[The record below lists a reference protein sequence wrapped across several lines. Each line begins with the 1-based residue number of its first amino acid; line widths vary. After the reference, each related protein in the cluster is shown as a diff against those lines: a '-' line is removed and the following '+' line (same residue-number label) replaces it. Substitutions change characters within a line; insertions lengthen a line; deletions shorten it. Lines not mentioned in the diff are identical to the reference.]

1 MSHNCHSH
9 SHSHS
14 HSKNSKYLSI
24 AFFITV
30 SFMIVE
36 IIGGVLSNS
45 LALLSDAG
53 HMLSDALALA
63 LSFFAMKLGQK
74 AKTESK
80 TYGFQRTEIIAALI
94 NGVTLIFI
102 AGMICFEAFQRFVDQ
117 PEIKVP
123 EMLTVASI
131 GLLVNI
137 VSAFILHKGSEES
150 LNVKGAYLHVLGD
163 ALGSVGAIVGGIIIL
178 YTGYYFVDQIISV
191 VIAVLILVSSI
202 NLLKE
207 TTDILLEGTPKQVDF
222 QKIKNSLLKLES
234 IDSVHDLHIWSL
246 TNGQNILTCHLVSNQ
261 NSDSNSLL
269 EKVNQL
275 LKSKFQVSHTT
286 IQIEK
291 ADSKIECEKCN

>member
-1 MSHNCHSH
+1 MSQNYHSHDHSH
-9 SHSHS
+9 SQ
-14 HSKNSKYLSI
+14 NAKYLSI

-30 SFMIVE
+30 TFMIIEV
-36 IIGGVLSNS
+36 IGGFLSNS

-53 HMLSDALALA
+53 HMLSDSLALA
-63 LSFFAMKLGQK
+63 LSFFAMKMGQK

-80 TYGFQRTEIIAALI
+80 TYGFHRTEIIAALI
-94 NGVTLIFI
+94 NGITLIFI
-102 AGMICFEAFQRFVDQ
+102 AGLIFFEAFKRFFEQ

-123 EMLTVASI
+123 EMLTIASI

-137 VSAFILHKGSEES
+137 VSAYILYKGKNES

-178 YTGYYFVDQIISV
+178 YTGFYFVDQIISV
-191 VIAVLILVSSI
+191 LIAVLILVSSI
-202 NLLKE
+202 NLLRE

-222 QKIKNSLLKLES
+222 EEIKKSLLDLES

-246 TNGQNILTCHLVSNQ
+246 TSGRNILTCHLVSRN
-261 NSDSNSLL
+261 NSDTNNLL
-269 EKVNQL
+269 LKANEL
-275 LKSKFQVSHTT
+275 LKSKFKVSHTT

-291 ADSKIECEKCN
+291 TDSIIECSKCN